1 MKSEVMKRSMFVMP
15 LSKASRNSG
24 IMQGFE
30 DEEFEGPSDIE
41 TKGIE
46 EMPPMAR
53 TPQNPEIL
61 MNTLR
66 GDMRSPDARY
76 QELAELVGE
85 AAYETPPEVLAM
97 LQPVLA
103 QQQAPAAGIGALPQA
118 PAGMEAMMPPGAPQM
133 AQGPLPAAPE
143 AMPAMPEMPA
153 PEAGGIAS
161 LPVPAEM
168 APQQFADGGIVQRF
182 SDGSDEEGVTP
193 SREVYPPDVVRA
205 AQQWVASQVAPSP
218 AAAVP
223 TLQASMEKRLPL
235 YQELLGTA
243 RSKEDAR
250 AQLLLDIASRGFALA
265 GNVDEQ
271 GRPLRGSLISKFGQV
286 TRTLPTTVSTIMG
299 EQRKGEMAAKQL
311 ALQAGEKDIQD
322 IREAQS
328 KDLEGKRR
336 LFTEVL
342 KAEAK
347 ARGQKEDTIFGK
359 GAWEWSVINRPGF
372 ISNWAA
378 GKTTE
383 DQNNLIAS
391 AIEKLSAPRTELRT
405 QTNPVTNQ
413 PETITV
419 QVPGTLPSFVRE
431 AQAARARLLG
441 TTAPRPGATTG
452 QRPAAA
458 TAGGPRPAGGGAA
471 APAAVTPGAAA
482 GPQPAAGPTTAT
494 GATLPAGPAPL
505 RAAPVVY
512 DSSVPN
518 MFNLAAKGT
527 GPVAITST
535 VVARIPILG
544 NFFETD
550 KEVQANTFLENSVNQ
565 LNRSIAT
572 NPRFSEGER
581 QSINRELELMPRLI
595 ERPEAYRQRLIALDS
610 LMLQLRDKAYR
621 EGYLNRELGP
631 DTIRRGREKVDEI
644 DSIRKLLGAPP
655 RVNSRRDFDALPAGS
670 AYILRQNGV
679 DKVYMKE

>member
-1 MKSEVMKRSMFVMP
+1 MKSEVLKRSMFVMP
-15 LSKASRNSG
+15 LTKASRNSG
-24 IMQGFE
+24 IMEGFD
-30 DEEFEGPSDIE
+30 DELEAPNDIE

-66 GDMRSPDARY
+66 GDMRSTDARY

-97 LQPVLA
+97 LQPMLA
-103 QQQAPAAGIGALPQA
+103 QPQQAGIASLGQVPPEIAS
-118 PAGMEAMMPPGAPQM
+118 MMPPQGAPQ
-133 AQGPLPAAPE
+133 AAPGPLPAAPE
-143 AMPAMPEMPA
+143 TVPQMPTPDQ
-153 PEAGGIAS
+153 GGIAS
-161 LPVPAEM
+161 LPMPPDM

-193 SREVYPPDVVRA
+193 SNEVYPPEIVEA
-205 AQQWVASQVAPSP
+205 ARQWVASQAGSTAAP
-218 AAAVP
+218 VP
-223 TLQASMEKRLPL
+223 TLAASMQKRLPM

-243 RSKEDAR
+243 RSKDDM
-250 AQLLLDIASRGFALA
+250 QTQMLLDIAGRGLAFA

-271 GRPLRGSLISKFGQV
+271 GRPLRGSFASKLGQV
-286 TRTLPTTVSTIMG
+286 TRTLPTTLGGMLA
-299 EQRKGEMAAKQL
+299 EQRKAEMGAKQL
-311 ALQAGEKDIQD
+311 ALQASEKDIQEIRDANAKD
-322 IREAQS
+322 IES
-328 KDLEGKRR
+328 KRR

-347 ARGQKEDTIFGK
+347 ARGQENESIFGK
-359 GAWEWSVINRPGF
+359 GSWEWRVINRPGF
-372 ISNWAA
+372 IAQWAS
-378 GKTTE
+378 GKTTQ
-383 DQNNLIAS
+383 DQDNLIAS
-391 AIEKLSAPRTELRT
+391 AIEKLSATRTELRQ

-441 TTAPRPGATTG
+441 TPMPQT
-452 QRPAAA
+452 QPA
-458 TAGGPRPAGGGAA
+458 AGGPRPVGGGGASA
-471 APAAVTPGAAA
+471 AGGAPAAGGA
-482 GPQPAAGPTTAT
+482 TTAT
-494 GATLPAGPAPL
+494 GATLREGPAPL

-572 NPRFSEGER
+572 NPRFSDTER
-581 QSINRELELMPRLI
+581 QSINKELELMPRLI

-644 DSIRKLLGAPP
+644 DSIRKLLGVPP
-655 RVNSRRDFDALPAGS
+655 RVNSRRDFDALPSGS
-670 AYILRQNGV
+670 AYILRQGGV
-679 DKVYMKE
+679 DKMYMKE